1 MVNFTEFS
9 FLNCKG
15 VTNRVLV
22 KDLLHSVYKKLNL
35 PEIALYLAK
44 HVNE

>member
-9 FLNCKG
+9 FRNCKG
-15 VTNRVLV
+15 VTNPVLV
-22 KDLLHSVYKKLNL
+22 KDLLHRVYKKLNI
-35 PEIALYLAK
+35 PETALYLAK